1 MAGRLRSALP
11 AVAAAAAVLL
21 LAAAAPLASA
31 ARAQGKG
38 AKITLQA
45 KWEGTPFL
53 HEAAEFLVRAALALL
68 FRPRASPP
76 CWPSLAQLCA
86 VAAA

>member
-1 MAGRLRSALP
+1 MHRRLGSALP
-11 AVAAAAAVLL
+11 AAVAAAAVVLL
-21 LAAAAPLASA
+21 LAAAVPLAGA

-53 HEAAEFLVRAALALL
+53 HEAAEFLVRAT
-68 FRPRASPP
+68 RAPARLPP
-76 CWPSLAQLCA
+76 CAC
-86 VAAA
+86 